1 MTIELNNRKEDFNVE
16 SLTIEDI
23 IKIKTFTF
31 KMLVTKLNG
40 QVVMKEERGKTLVR
54 DGDILTVLH
63 LISGG

>member
-1 MTIELNNRKEDFNVE
+1 MTIELNNRKEDLNVE